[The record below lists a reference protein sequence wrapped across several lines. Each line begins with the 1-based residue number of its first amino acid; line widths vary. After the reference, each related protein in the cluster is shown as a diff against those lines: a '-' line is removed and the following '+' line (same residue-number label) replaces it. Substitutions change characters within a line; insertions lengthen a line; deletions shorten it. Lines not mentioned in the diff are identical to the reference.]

1 MLNNNNQLP
10 LFLLDNEDS
19 PTSGR
24 MVPLAPGPTG
34 NPMQIA
40 AAGNI
45 GRLGLGTRLMDWL
58 SPGGSDR
65 AKRKAV
71 GKAIGG
77 DVLGNAYERYL
88 EKMAAD
94 RRAAEAAKEAG
105 VDMPVGAGA
114 NVRPDPEPFL
124 EVQSTAAPEPAAPG
138 AAAPGP
144 AATTQ
149 PRPPEPEPEP
159 VIVEDPHQHLYQVD
173 DAEVDRILGIDTL
186 RIVEPNQGLLRGGIR
201 AEGTTDGVVDP
212 TNIKIPDENGVRQLI
227 EANADQT
234 AEALAQI
241 HPKNVESFTLKE
253 TERLAD
259 LIGMNR
265 ETLRNRLGDGFQID
279 INNPGALGAHVH
291 AAKQM
296 LVDELQIMNKLIDVA
311 RETGTDK
318 ARLAVMQ
325 QSELVRQLQAQFTN
339 AKTELGRALNAL
351 KLEAS
356 ADPALTQIDVR
367 RLLDEN
373 GGADRIDEFMDN
385 FVRMRNHPN
394 AAQKQ
399 LKFNNTSF
407 VGKAVTAV
415 HEMWVNAILS
425 GPWSHVKNTVGV
437 AATLLVQDMVAFG
450 TAVRQAP
457 YPLFGKEPDV
467 TFGDVRS
474 KIFGQIMSMDEA
486 IAVGFRQFR
495 TRHDELGGYKIEMGR
510 GGPGGRRSPDAWS
523 AEGLGAKKGSTWG
536 HIADWT
542 GHIATVGRG
551 SMRMLMLEDGFWKTI
566 AYRGSLYEQAHAQG
580 VAAGK
585 SGEALAEHIADKV
598 HAPEPHMHAKAV
610 EEAKYAALQTDQTG
624 TSKQIQK
631 ALSGRIGR
639 WIVPFYKTPANA
651 LFWVNDHSPFAP
663 FWSSRFKAAQ
673 NEGGAAAAK
682 AHTQWALGM
691 GAATSLYLMYSDDRI
706 TGGIS
711 PDRSIRAAY
720 ARQGIKPYH
729 IRIGDTWYPYN
740 TIEPVAT
747 LIGLVADGIETANHP
762 DTDDATAYEI
772 SASIAASIGYNLTNK
787 TFMASVSNFIDT
799 LKDPDATL
807 EKFLMGYAAG
817 MFPASSM
824 MNEFR
829 RFLDPHMTKVPKS
842 QRDSKWFKAVQD
854 QIEKQMKDHPE
865 GRKRLRQWMQ
875 HSKELGLLRQI
886 VERQKKKLPGL
897 SMTMLPNRDIY
908 GRPIAE
914 TRASSPY
921 KPNSVD
927 RELVD
932 IAEATGYAPNP
943 NPDHYSADLGFTG
956 EERDAYHQHIGPQQF
971 NALERYFFTNA
982 AEMQAARKDRRRVP
996 KPRFDAKY
1004 EALKKAAQG
1013 GDRLAGEEIK
1023 GEIAKRLL
1031 SIRADGRE
1039 WMLNHPKF
1047 GAFLRDASKRIA
1059 AAKQSAAQKS
1069 LEELQ

>member
-1 MLNNNNQLP
+1 MGKPMLNNNNQLP

-523 AEGLGAKKGSTWG
+523 AEGLGAKKDRPG
-536 HIADWT
+536 
-542 GHIATVGRG
+542 
-551 SMRMLMLEDGFWKTI
+551 
-566 AYRGSLYEQAHAQG
+566 
-580 VAAGK
+580 
-585 SGEALAEHIADKV
+585 
-598 HAPEPHMHAKAV
+598 
-610 EEAKYAALQTDQTG
+610 
-624 TSKQIQK
+624 
-631 ALSGRIGR
+631 
-639 WIVPFYKTPANA
+639 
-651 LFWVNDHSPFAP
+651 
-663 FWSSRFKAAQ
+663 
-673 NEGGAAAAK
+673 
-682 AHTQWALGM
+682 
-691 GAATSLYLMYSDDRI
+691 ATSP
-706 TGGIS
+706 TGLATS
-711 PDRSIRAAY
+711 QLSA
-720 ARQGIKPYH
+720 
-729 IRIGDTWYPYN
+729 
-740 TIEPVAT
+740 VAQC
-747 LIGLVADGIETANHP
+747 GC
-762 DTDDATAYEI
+762 
-772 SASIAASIGYNLTNK
+772 
-787 TFMASVSNFIDT
+787 
-799 LKDPDATL
+799 
-807 EKFLMGYAAG
+807 
-817 MFPASSM
+817 
-824 MNEFR
+824 
-829 RFLDPHMTKVPKS
+829 
-842 QRDSKWFKAVQD
+842 
-854 QIEKQMKDHPE
+854 
-865 GRKRLRQWMQ
+865 
-875 HSKELGLLRQI
+875 
-886 VERQKKKLPGL
+886 
-897 SMTMLPNRDIY
+897 
-908 GRPIAE
+908 
-914 TRASSPY
+914 
-921 KPNSVD
+921 
-927 RELVD
+927 
-932 IAEATGYAPNP
+932 
-943 NPDHYSADLGFTG
+943 
-956 EERDAYHQHIGPQQF
+956 
-971 NALERYFFTNA
+971 
-982 AEMQAARKDRRRVP
+982 
-996 KPRFDAKY
+996 
-1004 EALKKAAQG
+1004 
-1013 GDRLAGEEIK
+1013 
-1023 GEIAKRLL
+1023 
-1031 SIRADGRE
+1031 
-1039 WMLNHPKF
+1039 
-1047 GAFLRDASKRIA
+1047 
-1059 AAKQSAAQKS
+1059 
-1069 LEELQ
+1069 